1 MAGDLAQLGPE
12 PEAGGFDVRGE
23 VCQLHVRRGHLMCLQ
38 SITYLRMNGK
48 APAAVWVVVG
58 DKPRMQL
65 EGPDLVL
72 IRPTDDVKRMDFRPL
87 IGLHVDVFENGDY
100 PDLFEAT
107 AVAIDAAKPKTT
119 GLANRNGVDGLSPEH
134 DVILKRTWEL
144 LCGTD

>member
-1 MAGDLAQLGPE
+1 
-12 PEAGGFDVRGE
+12 
-23 VCQLHVRRGHLMCLQ
+23 MCLQ
-38 SITYLRMNGK
+38 SLTYLRMNGK